1 MQNGRVAAGGGG
13 GKGRRTTTE
22 DTSKKQ
28 NGAPR
33 PRNVVPIEQV
43 LASSAPL
50 RERLASLGATTL
62 PWYVVEKH
70 LKASDVHRNQ
80 ARLLFSCKSSGRPL
94 SPLASCF
101 TDAEARR
108 VVGEKDGLLL
118 TALDRAG
125 RSYDLTCKYL
135 YSNHG
140 YRFITGWK
148 PFLEANGLLLDDKDG
163 GTFQRD
169 VYVELW
175 AFRSP
180 ALPNGFI
187 YVEDEETKKK
197 NKKKVREDTGHPDG
211 SLGVVLLHYEYNA
224 VEDVAV
230 DDLGTVMPAEVVTG
244 QEVVVPAGDAGS
256 EQGTTRVM
264 TKDEMVEK
272 YGGKTALA
280 AIGMYML
287 RTTRGGST

>member
-1 MQNGRVAAGGGG
+1 MQNGRVAAGGGVR
-13 GKGRRTTTE
+13 KRRRTTTNV

-28 NGAPR
+28 NGALR
-33 PRNVVPIEQV
+33 PRDVVPIEQV

-62 PWYVVEKH
+62 PWYVVEKQ
-70 LKASDVHRNQ
+70 LKASDVHCNQ
-80 ARLLFSCKSSGRPL
+80 ARLLFSCKSSVRPL

-108 VVGEKDGLLL
+108 VVGDKDGLLV
-118 TALDRAG
+118 TALDRGG
-125 RSYDLTCKYL
+125 RSYDLRCRYL

-180 ALPNGFI
+180 ALPNSFI

-197 NKKKVREDTGHPDG
+197 NKKKVREDTGHHDG

-224 VEDVAV
+224 VEEDDHHKEDEDEVVAV
-230 DDLGTVMPAEVVTG
+230 DDVGPVMPAEVVTG

-256 EQGTTRVM
+256 EQH
-264 TKDEMVEK
+264 E
-272 YGGKTALA
+272 L
-280 AIGMYML
+280 
-287 RTTRGGST
+287 